1 MAWYGWGASWL
12 WGISLWWTSRS
23 FLEGLP
29 GSQRALAEPVAAR
42 AEGPVLG
49 AGPKG
54 SEKQQALIAKFPWL
68 AGHLEEDIA
77 NGLAKGSVLDKP
89 MAKGPATGSESE
101 T

>member
-1 MAWYGWGASWL
+1 L
-12 WGISLWWTSRS
+12 W
-23 FLEGLP
+23 
-29 GSQRALAEPVAAR
+29 RACQAVGVPFAEPVAAR